1 MALVLSLLRMLIIVV
16 LFVTLAN
23 LKQLIYQK
31 FMFLKILGI
40 YKKNTALKFSLF
52 KAVFFYIFW
61 FGIYKMVDN
70 MGIYKSLII
79 NVETVT
85 KNPELPKCFESSYSV
100 GNQLKNYL
108 IY

>member
-1 MALVLSLLRMLIIVV
+1 
-16 LFVTLAN
+16 
-23 LKQLIYQK
+23 
-31 FMFLKILGI
+31 MFLKILGI

-52 KAVFFYIFW
+52 KAVFFYIFL

-85 KNPELPKCFESSYSV
+85 KNPELPKFAPNHLTVSAIS
-100 GNQLKNYL
+100 
-108 IY
+108 